1 MFSILINI
9 SGKEGLMAEIKMF
22 DPNKSINLIIKTKGS
37 ACNIACS
44 YCFEQIKDVS
54 CKSFT
59 PSVFEK
65 LLSQLSCKC
74 SVVFHGGEP
83 LLIGI
88 EKFDQILNVAKKFYP
103 NKIISVKIQTNGT
116 LINQK
121 WMELLFKKY
130 SELNIEIAISLDGT
144 KSMNKHRIDFA
155 GYETYD
161 RVIQAFCLLEK
172 YGKKAGMLS
181 VISRSSLDHVDEY
194 LDLIQKIPNLQ
205 FVKINAL
212 FNMKDNLLSPDSITP
227 IEYANFICSLAKGYI
242 ENKLYKKIAIEPIL
256 SIIQKINSKT
266 SRYCNYS
273 ERKCFN
279 YLSIYPD
286 GSIGPCDCFSINDFN
301 ISNIRYF
308 TDDVQQ
314 NVGLYVKSNKLK
326 EINELVMEC
335 KKCKIYD
342 FCTGGCLSQRFYF
355 RNNKALL
362 DNFCESKHFLFKY
375 FKIFSLL

>member
-1 MFSILINI
+1 MTEL
-9 SGKEGLMAEIKMF
+9 KMF
-22 DPNKSINLIIKTKGS
+22 DPDKSINLIVKTKGS
-37 ACNIACS
+37 ACNIACT

-54 CKSFT
+54 CESFT
-59 PSVFEK
+59 PSIFEK

-88 EKFDQILNVAKKFYP
+88 EKFDQLLNVAKKFYP

-130 SELNIEIAISLDGT
+130 SELNIEIAISLDGP
-144 KSMNKHRIDFA
+144 KSMNKHRVDFA

-161 RVIQAFCLLEK
+161 KVIQAFRLLEK
-172 YGKKAGMLS
+172 YEKKAGMLS
-181 VISRSSLDHVDEY
+181 VISQASLDHVDEY
-194 LDLIQKIPNLQ
+194 LHLVQEIPNLR

-212 FNMKDNLLSPDSITP
+212 FNMENNMLSSDSITP
-227 IEYANFICSLAKGYI
+227 MEYANFIYTLAKSYI

-256 SIIQKINSKT
+256 SIIQKINFKT
-266 SRYCNYS
+266 SKYCNYS

-279 YLSIYPD
+279 YLSVYPD

-301 ISNIRYF
+301 IFNIKYF
-308 TDDVQQ
+308 SDDIQQ
-314 NVGLYVKSNKLK
+314 TIDLYVKSNELK
-326 EINELVMEC
+326 EINELVAEC
-335 KKCKIYD
+335 KKCEIYD

-362 DNFCESKHFLFKY
+362 DDFCESKHFLFKQ
-375 FKIFSLL
+375 FKVFSLL